1 MSVLSNQTTMEIVY
15 GVSIPSWYQGYVN
28 TIGKHKFLD
37 VLRQSYQ
44 STPSLL
50 LSLTG
55 EQWNFA
61 YAPGKW
67 TVKEV
72 MLHLTDCERIFA
84 YRALRFARND
94 KTELP
99 GFEENEYAPNAHA
112 GRRSEVSIIEEYKA
126 VRNATITLFNY
137 FDEEMLNRTGYANG
151 HEFSVKLTGA
161 IIAGHE
167 VHHLQILKDR
177 YGIGK

>member
-1 MSVLSNQTTMEIVY
+1 MEIVY
-15 GVSIPSWYQGYVN
+15 KVSVPSWYQGYVN
-28 TIGKHKFLD
+28 TVGNRNFLD
-37 VLRQSYQ
+37 ILREYYQ
-44 STPSLL
+44 KTPSLL

-55 EQWNFA
+55 EQWNIS

-72 MLHLTDCERIFA
+72 LLHLTDCERVFA

-99 GFEENEYAPNAHA
+99 GFDENEYAPNSHA
-112 GRRSEVSIIEEYKA
+112 AKRSEVSIIEEYKA
-126 VRNATITLFNY
+126 VRNATLTLYNY
-137 FDEEMLNRTGYANG
+137 FDEEMLNRTGFANG
-151 HEFSVKLTGA
+151 HEFSVRLLGA

-167 VHHLQILKDR
+167 LHHFQILKDR
-177 YGIGK
+177 YGIK